1 MVQAP
6 TLLNSKKFKNKRA
19 DYGIIGTSA
28 QIAVWFDTDV
38 ALSSIIIKNSSGNNL
53 QGFSTQMFQDI
64 KCNNRKNL
72 STLPHRIIF
81 HTKGHLK
88 DLTEMH
94 G

>member
-6 TLLNSKKFKNKRA
+6 TLLNSKKSRNKRV

-38 ALSSIIIKNSSGNNL
+38 ALNSIIIKNSSDNNL
-53 QGFSTQMFQDI
+53 QGSSTQMYQDI
-64 KCNNRKNL
+64 KCNNPKNL
-72 STLPHRIIF
+72 LTTLHPIIF
-81 HTKGHLK
+81 HTKDHLK